1 MSPFFD
7 SKGNLVSGAKVA
19 GGGAGA
25 TTVSVVQTEVDAAV
39 ERCKQGASARN
50 EMLALFNKYPMLR
63 EDRWQVFE
71 HPLSPLVDAFVKQMF
86 G

>member
-1 MSPFFD
+1 MSPYFD

-39 ERCKQGASARN
+39 ERCRKGASARN
-50 EMLALFNKYPMLR
+50 EMLALFNKYPMLG
-63 EDRWQVFE
+63 EDRWQVYE
-71 HPLSPLVDAFVKQMF
+71 HPLSPLVEAFAKQVF